1 MQQVSEGWRMAWFKA
16 YGFEPNVQQKPIID
30 DFISGQRIIMAT
42 GGERSGKSYS
52 CAAAAGLDIGPRLD
66 EDGEVDDRERRYWIV
81 GPDYRSCRPEFTY
94 IHNALFALDGI
105 LEDYLPRDDNSPWSL
120 TTRWGVRIETRTSS
134 DTKKLAS
141 FTVDGALMVEAGM
154 QEEEAFRKLR
164 GRVSETRGWIIIV
177 GTLEE
182 TNPWYVDRMKEWE
195 AENEYD
201 ARAYSL
207 PTWSNTA
214 IYPLGEDD
222 PEIISLRNTLP
233 ADYFAFRYA
242 AKPMKSSS
250 LVLPEFD
257 RTLHVSKTLEYIA
270 PDSYTSNASK
280 LELAIDPGFH
290 SFAIAFVQEVGDTL
304 HVLDAIYERNAIV
317 QDLVPQLKK
326 HPLWKHIDATNAG
339 VIDVA
344 SKQHHAN
351 KSVMDVFR
359 EEGIHLRCKKHPL
372 STSVMSLRNRLRPRP
387 ITGIPG
393 VLISSKLRS
402 GYTVSGKTV
411 KAVGPMSEFDLW
423 KKSPHTG
430 EPDKINCDL
439 LKALAYYILDKY
451 GQTTVGKGKNS
462 KYGARRRK
470 GWRRQA

>member
-1 MQQVSEGWRMAWFKA
+1 MQQVSEGWRLAWFRA
-16 YGFEPNVQQKPIID
+16 FGFQPNEQQKPIID
-30 DFISGQRIIMAT
+30 AFCGGQRIIMVT

-52 CAAAAGLDIGPRLD
+52 CAAAGGLDIGPRLD
-66 EDGEVDDRERRYWIV
+66 DDDEIDDEERRYWIV
-81 GPDYRSCRPEFTY
+81 GPDYRSTRPEFSY
-94 IHNALFALDGI
+94 IYAALVALDGI
-105 LEDYLPRDDNSPWSL
+105 AEESMPRDENSPWSL
-120 TTRWGVRIETRTSS
+120 TTKWGVRLETRTSS

-141 FTVDGALMVEAGM
+141 FTVHGALMVEGGM

-182 TNPWYVDRMKEWE
+182 TNPWYVDRMREWE
-195 AENEYD
+195 GENEYD
-201 ARAYSL
+201 AVAFSL

-214 IYPLGEDD
+214 VYPLGEND

-233 ADYFAFRYA
+233 VDYFAFRYA

-257 RTLHVSKTLEYIA
+257 RALHVAKGLDYD
-270 PDSYTSNASK
+270 PDGGK
-280 LELAIDPGFH
+280 VELAIDPGYH
-290 SFAIAFVQEVGDTL
+290 SFAIAFVQEVGDVL

-317 QDLVPQLKK
+317 QDLIPQLKK
-326 HPLWKHIDATNAG
+326 HPFWKYVDELDAG

-351 KSVMDVFR
+351 KSVMDIFR
-359 EEGIHLRCKKHPL
+359 EEGIRLRSKKHPL

-393 VLISSKLRS
+393 ILVSSRLSS
-402 GYTVSGKTV
+402 GYIVSGKTV

-430 EPDKINCDL
+430 EPDKMNCDL
-439 LKALAYYILDKY
+439 LKALAYYILDRYGHTTLGSGSRMGQKY
-451 GQTTVGKGKNS
+451 GV
-462 KYGARRRK
+462 RRRK
-470 GWRRQA
+470 GWKRK